1 MVQSHPHT
9 ARRSLQRCALA
20 DVGTPQGLQTY
31 ELSSI
36 DRSNRRCTVLRPGER
51 LSMVH
56 ISYWYLLCLRAFERN
71 VAVDVARDW
80 VECALLPHIVEPSH
94 CILPW
99 QPHRCLSCVASQQ
112 VRYKDAALWRES
124 RTHSLEV
131 PQQLA
136 PGMQRRAAELC
147 CSPCLLQVG

>member
-1 MVQSHPHT
+1 M
-9 ARRSLQRCALA
+9 
-20 DVGTPQGLQTY
+20 
-31 ELSSI
+31 
-36 DRSNRRCTVLRPGER
+36 RPGER

-99 QPHRCLSCVASQQ
+99 QPHGGLRSMASQQ
-112 VRYKDAALWRES
+112 VRNKDAALRRES
-124 RTHSLEV
+124 RTHPLEV
-131 PQQLA
+131 PQ
-136 PGMQRRAAELC
+136 
-147 CSPCLLQVG
+147 